1 LANPRD
7 QYHERAVATGRR
19 FLESGGR
26 WVGTALVLAE
36 FHGHVL
42 HRRGPAAA
50 RTVVSALLD
59 DPVYQWRDVPVALVR
74 AAIAGWLA
82 RFRHLHFSLSD
93 AVSFELLPQER
104 LMAALDIDEDVVAAG

>member
-1 LANPRD
+1 
-7 QYHERAVATGRR
+7 VATGRR

-26 WVGTALVLAE
+26 WVGTAWVLAE

-59 DPVYQWRDVPVALVR
+59 DPAYQWRDVPVALVR
-74 AAIAGWLA
+74 AAIAGWLE
-82 RFRHLHFSLSD
+82 RFRDQHFSLTD
-93 AVSFELLPQER
+93 AVSFELMRQER
-104 LMAALDIDEDVVAAG
+104 LGAAFAFDTDFVTAGFELLA